1 MNRIG
6 AVVSG
11 IENNG
16 NLHRISLSAGKH
28 DFTVITLEL
37 ADEYAVGARVDIRFK
52 PAHVALAKH
61 IAGDISIA
69 NRIEAEVREIR
80 QGNIL
85 AELLLGSET
94 GDFYAL
100 TTVEAV
106 GRMHIVQGDRVIA
119 LLKASDLYLSKTD
132 EA

>member
-6 AVVSG
+6 AVVSR

-16 NLHRISLSAGKH
+16 NLHRISLMAGKH
-28 DFTVITLEL
+28 AFTVITLEL
-37 ADEYAVGARVDIRFK
+37 GDEYAVGAQVDICFK

-61 IAGDISIA
+61 ITGDISIA
-69 NRIEAEVREIR
+69 NRVEAEVREIR
-80 QGNIL
+80 QGDIL
-85 AELLLGSET
+85 SELLLAAEA

-106 GRMHIVQGDRVIA
+106 ERMHIVEGDRVIA
-119 LLKASDLYLSKTD
+119 LLKASDLYLSKTG